1 VEGDSAGE
9 SGAEEEA
16 GLEAQV
22 SAAEDGPFVHDTHEH
37 PLGKDD
43 FFVSEKG
50 QYFAWGEIEAGFEF
64 DFGFGGAFGGV
75 FEAGGEAAEAEAEP
89 VATAEGELS
98 GGEGGEAEPLGGDG
112 LVELGAGEA
121 VGVLEAELVAE
132 LFDAG
137 GLEVFFAFGGGGE
150 GVLLIL
156 EAGPVLVGDVEE
168 VLEFEFEVGRDG
180 VVAVD
185 DGVEV
190 ATADAESLGGAD
202 LGDATLFEEVA
213 KGFAGLSWD
222 RECHENTNEIGL
234 QMTKS
239 SG

>member
-1 VEGDSAGE
+1 MEGDSAGE

-22 SAAEDGPFVHDTHEH
+22 SATEDGTFVHDTHEH

-43 FFVSEKG
+43 FFVGEKG
-50 QYFAWGEIEAGFEF
+50 EDFAWGKIEAGFEF
-64 DFGFGGAFGGV
+64 DFGFGGTFGGV
-75 FEAGGEAAEAEAEP
+75 FETGGEAAEAEAEP

-98 GGEGGEAEPLGGDG
+98 GREGREADPFGGDG

-132 LFDAG
+132 LFDSG
-137 GLEVFFAFGGGGE
+137 GLEVFFAFGRGGE

-156 EAGPVLVGDVEE
+156 KTRPVLVGDVEE
-168 VLEFEFEVGRDG
+168 ILEFEFEVGRDG

-185 DGVEV
+185 DGIEV
-190 ATADAESLGGAD
+190 TAADAESLGGAD

-213 KGFAGLSWD
+213 KGFAGLGWD
-222 RECHENTNEIGL
+222 RGCHENTN
-234 QMTKS
+234 
-239 SG
+239 

>member
-22 SAAEDGPFVHDTHEH
+22 RAAENGPFVHDTHEH

-43 FFVSEKG
+43 FFVGEKG
-50 QYFAWGEIEAGFEF
+50 EDFAWGEIEAGFEF

-185 DGVEV
+185 DGIEV